1 MCLIWWLSLK
11 RGFGGCGQGFDG
23 CDGLSR
29 LDGFDGL
36 GGFDGQ
42 PRLSLKGF
50 SVSFALL
57 LKVLY
62 LLINYS
68 LSYTWL
74 KDEPQISRKERFF
87 IPRYLQYALFGD
99 CVYVYIYLYVYIY
112 IYIYIIYYIYV
123 YIYIIIYKQN
133 YLTRYSGILQGFLQI
148 RYPSL
153 CF

>member
-23 CDGLSR
+23 CDGLSG
-29 LDGFDGL
+29 LD
-36 GGFDGQ
+36 GFDGQ

-50 SVSFALL
+50 SVSFTLL

-62 LLINYS
+62 LLLNYS

-112 IYIYIIYYIYV
+112 IYILYIIYMYIYTSL
-123 YIYIIIYKQN
+123 YIN
-133 YLTRYSGILQGFLQI
+133 RTTLQGIQVFYKDFC
-148 RYPSL
+148 R
-153 CF
+153 